1 MDNILTQMK
10 EKEKSKNY
18 GLQVAFIYKWHESR
32 MHCYLVKEK
41 KPVREQE
48 KGGRTV
54 DKKGEYKECIM
65 SYMNENNNETH

>member
-1 MDNILTQMK
+1 
-10 EKEKSKNY
+10 
-18 GLQVAFIYKWHESR
+18 